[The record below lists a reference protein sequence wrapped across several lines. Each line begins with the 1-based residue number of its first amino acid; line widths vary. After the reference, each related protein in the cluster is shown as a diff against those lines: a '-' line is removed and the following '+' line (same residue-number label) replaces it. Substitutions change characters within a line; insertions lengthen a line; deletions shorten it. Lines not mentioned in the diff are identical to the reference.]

1 MILEAE
7 HLGLCPDSMST
18 LSLIFLIYTQHSW
31 QKKEHEAK
39 PRGES
44 EHVQF
49 EKLEVQYGW
58 SAATPTVELTV
69 VKT

>member
-7 HLGLCPDSMST
+7 HLGLCPDSMIT

-31 QKKEHEAK
+31 QNKEHEAK

-49 EKLEVQYGW
+49 EKLEVQYAW
-58 SAATPTVELTV
+58 SVATPTLDQ
-69 VKT
+69 